1 MKQFSIATDLNIDFP
16 LNQRK
21 NCNPFF
27 EAGQLRRAKMH
38 ASRFIEALDIKRLL
52 TPSMYQLLEASL
64 ILESTNTRV
73 LAFYLKRTPANIR
86 KEFEKICATLGRYE
100 EFSKDFYKQPPP

>member
-1 MKQFSIATDLNIDFP
+1 MEQFPIATDLNIDFQ
-16 LNQRK
+16 LNQRE

-64 ILESTNTRV
+64 ILESTDTTR
-73 LAFYLKRTPANIR
+73 
-86 KEFEKICATLGRYE
+86 
-100 EFSKDFYKQPPP
+100 EFSLST